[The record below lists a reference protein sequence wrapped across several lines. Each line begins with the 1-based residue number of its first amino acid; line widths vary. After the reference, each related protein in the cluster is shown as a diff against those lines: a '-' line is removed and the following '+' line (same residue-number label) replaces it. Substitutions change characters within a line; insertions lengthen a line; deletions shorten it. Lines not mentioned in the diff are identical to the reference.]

1 LSVTNLLTLAVH
13 LPPVVALVMVARA
26 VAVVIA
32 SPLAKSVK
40 SMDTMH
46 FIATI
51 ASTMRLSLRRI
62 ATMLA
67 TP

>member
-1 LSVTNLLTLAVH
+1 
-13 LPPVVALVMVARA
+13 MVARA
-26 VAVVIA
+26 VAVAAA